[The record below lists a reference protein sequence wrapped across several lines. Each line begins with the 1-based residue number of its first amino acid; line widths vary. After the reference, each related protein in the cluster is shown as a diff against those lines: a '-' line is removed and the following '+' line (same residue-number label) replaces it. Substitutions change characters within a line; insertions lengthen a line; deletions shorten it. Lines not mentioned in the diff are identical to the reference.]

1 MKHFFFMVVF
11 LMTCLLQQAV
21 AQDKSVSGRVTDG
34 TNGSGV
40 PGVTV
45 LAKGTKVGTATNSD
59 GQFTLS
65 VPAATTTL
73 QFSSIGYKTTERD
86 ITSTATVDVA
96 LAVEVRSLDEVVVT
110 GLGTSVARSNSANNV
125 ASISAAELVGNTR
138 PATVDAA
145 MYGKL
150 SGAVI
155 TQNSGAPGGGLSVQL
170 RGPSSISNS
179 TEPLY
184 IIDGVYANNSSYD
197 SGRGASAFTAAGG
210 SRQDGATNRMSDIN
224 PDDIETIEVLKGSSA
239 AAIYG
244 TRANNGVIIITTKR
258 GKTGRT
264 QVGFR
269 QDVGVTTIL
278 RRLGQEDWTADK
290 IRNFGR
296 LRGTGTVAGEIAR
309 LNAAQA
315 AGQIYDYEDEIFGN
329 TGFLS
334 NTNLNVSGG
343 SEKVRYYIS
352 GSNADEGSIVKNLG
366 FRRSS
371 VRANINS
378 DISKNLEIGTQTNY
392 TNASNQRGFT
402 NNANNDASVSYA
414 LPYLPSYANLF
425 PVNGVYPDNEYAGEN
440 PLAIRDRAVNDEKT
454 NRFIQTGTLN
464 YYLLRKELTTLRLNV
479 QGGVDYTLTE
489 QELYLPDDLQSQR
502 ANANPGAS
510 RFSKN
515 RQLNTNLNTIL
526 VLNHQVGKVGLTS
539 QAGFVRLSQNFD
551 GSFTQGEGLIP
562 GTRNPALAKIQTLGQ
577 AFTRVTDIGYFAQ
590 QEANFD
596 DKVIAALG
604 IRADKS
610 TLNSDENKMYFF
622 PKASLALNIA
632 KFDFWTIDKVSQFKV
647 RAAYGETG
655 GAAGFGDYFSRLL
668 SVSVDNRLGLRN
680 STLIGYDKVAPERAT
695 ELEAGVDLG
704 FLNNRITLEA
714 TVYRKNVKDLIL
726 TRPLAPSTGAASV
739 TGFPIG
745 DMVNKGI
752 ELGLAVTA
760 IDRPNFRYNNRTQ
773 FWLNRTEV
781 TKLDVAT
788 QIVGPGFGN
797 FFGRNQLKLN
807 ESPTRWFGA
816 PLVNGQLTPYQES
829 QPKFQ
834 MTFAN
839 NFTIMKNIDF
849 SFLIHVKEGGYNST
863 LTQLLYDEGGTT
875 KDYSNDPQ
883 TAADGSLTTLGERR
897 YNQETAGFIQ
907 NASYMKLR
915 EVSLYYTFQKAALG
929 ETFGRALERVKVG
942 VSGNNLFLITPY
954 KGGYDPEVSAFG
966 SRPVGG
972 NIDLA
977 AFPSARRMFFHLA
990 LDF

>member
-1 MKHFFFMVVF
+1 MRKILLTAALLAPV
-11 LMTCLLQQAV
+11 LLQQAA
-21 AQDKSVSGRVTDG
+21 AQNRQISGRVIDRA
-34 TNGSGV
+34 SGQGL

-45 LAKGTKVGTATNSD
+45 LVKGTTVGVSTNSD
-59 GQFTLS
+59 GTYTIS
-65 VPAATTTL
+65 APSTATTLT
-73 QFSSIGYKTTERD
+73 FSSIGFLPIERAIGDASTID
-86 ITSTATVDVA
+86 IG
-96 LAVEVRSLDEVVVT
+96 LASDSKQLGEVVVS
-110 GLGTSVARSNSANNV
+110 GLASNVKRSNLANNV
-125 ASISAAELVGNTR
+125 ASISAQELVGNTR
-138 PATVDAA
+138 AATVDQA

-197 SGRGASAFTAAGG
+197 SGRGSNAFTAAGG

-224 PDDIETIEVLKGSSA
+224 PDDIESIEVLKGSSA

-258 GKTGRT
+258 GKSGRT

-269 QDVGVTTIL
+269 QDVGVTSIL
-278 RRLGQEDWTADK
+278 RRLGQEDWTENK

-329 TGFLS
+329 VGFLS

-343 SEKVRYYIS
+343 SDKIRYYVS

-371 VRANINS
+371 IRANLNV
-378 DISKNLEIGTQTNY
+378 DVTKNLEIGTQTNY

-425 PVNGVYPDNEYAGEN
+425 PVNGLYPDNEYGGEN

-464 YYLLRKELTTLRLNV
+464 YYFLRNDRTTLRLNV

-510 RFSKN
+510 RYSKN

-526 VLNHQVGKVGLTS
+526 VLQHQVGKIGLTS

-577 AFTRVTDIGYFAQ
+577 SFTRVTDIGYYAQ

-596 DKVIAALG
+596 DKIIATAG
-604 IRADKS
+604 VRADKS
-610 TLNSDENKMYFF
+610 TLNSAENKLYYF
-622 PKASLALNIA
+622 PKASLAVNIA
-632 KFDFWTIDKVSQFKV
+632 NFDFWTVDPVSQFKI

-695 ELEAGVDLG
+695 ELEGGIDLG
-704 FLNNRITLEA
+704 FLENRLTLEA
-714 TVYRKNVKDLIL
+714 TAYRKNVKGLIL
-726 TRPLAPSTGAASV
+726 TFPLAPSTGATSV

-760 IDRPNFRYNNRTQ
+760 VDQPNFRYTNRTQ
-773 FWLNRTEV
+773 FWFNRTEV
-781 TKLDVAT
+781 TKLDVGT

-839 NFTIMKNIDF
+839 NFTILKNIDF

-883 TAADGSLTTLGERR
+883 TAADGTFTTLGERR

-907 NASYMKLR
+907 DASYMKLR
-915 EVSLYYTFQKAALG
+915 EVSLYYTFRKEALG
-929 ETFGRALERVKVG
+929 ETLGRSVQRIKIG
-942 VSGNNLFLITPY
+942 VSGNNLLLITPY

-990 LDF
+990 VDF